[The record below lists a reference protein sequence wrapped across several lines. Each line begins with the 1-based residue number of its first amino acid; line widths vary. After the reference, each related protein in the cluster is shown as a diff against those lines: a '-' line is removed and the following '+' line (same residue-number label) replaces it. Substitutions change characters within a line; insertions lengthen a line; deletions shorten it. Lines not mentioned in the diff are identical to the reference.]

1 MTYQNSSTPLTQVDR
16 DLNEVKILSLADSN
30 LSPAKK
36 PEPKSRFKGLGLRA
50 KTIFTAIALGVI
62 PLTTIGAI
70 SYKVTQNYLIKQINQ
85 TQESRAEHLADL
97 LEQYLANRVHEAET
111 LASSLIFTNPNIM
124 ETVTVEQKKTALN
137 NFQDKTGFYDNIVYL
152 DIEGN
157 PLFQSQSE
165 RPIRKNHSEQ
175 KYFQKAITSKMPI
188 INQLGIS
195 DDTDEPR
202 IEFAVPVKDAWT
214 DEVIGV
220 FCFGIPSQNILPL
233 FKNYINSNEQW
244 YVINTQGMF
253 FANTWENLDNQPLA
267 NYFPRLQQAHAAKE
281 IVTEI
286 VNNPVD
292 SDREQIINYVPVR
305 LGTLDSSLNIGTAIA
320 LDTDIAFAPLKYLKW
335 IYVGG
340 TIGTILLIGTI
351 AGFLANQIVQPLLKL
366 TTAVNELSQGKLNT
380 RIKLNRKD
388 ELGVLGDGINDM
400 AAQLEESMQNQ
411 NTLTRTSELMARI
424 SQSRNSRELQL
435 PFSLFLTEVRNF
447 IESDRVIFYQLDP
460 LGWGTVVAESVAS
473 DFSRTLGVQF
483 DDACFTKEH
492 VEKYQRGRIKAISNI
507 YEANLTPCHLQQL
520 ESYEVKANLVLPVI
534 LECPTTGQSE
544 KLAGLLIAHQCSSTR
559 VWTQSDVDYLQQTAY
574 QLAIVLRGYII
585 DREESLQKVGIQK
598 DLDYISSQL
607 INVVRGDLTVEVDH
621 RTDSSSEIVQSFD
634 NILQNLR
641 QIVEGIK
648 IPSQQ
653 IDRQL
658 TFDKGNLTIIKDG
671 LQQQANQLALFFA
684 FIEQVSDS
692 MVEVSS
698 QVGIAS
704 NTIDSVV
711 TNLES
716 EKLNFRQAI
725 AFMSQLEDNLRSN
738 QDKVKNLSIA
748 SEKMTKVINSI
759 RKINLR
765 ASLLTSKLG
774 KRIPELDESTFGL
787 KEEIISIQQSIA
799 ATKELENIVLGIDR
813 EIKDVLQEYQKSEN
827 QLEREN
833 HLAIDANNNLE
844 QIVKMTKDARQN
856 LFSSVN
862 ITKVQ
867 QQTYQKI
874 DRLQEEL
881 NETTKSLALLSDRTF
896 NSLSKT
902 SVTAKD
908 LENVV
913 NFFQLEHK
921 SN

>member
-1 MTYQNSSTPLTQVDR
+1 MTYQHRSTPLAQVDR
-16 DLNEVKILSLADSN
+16 DIDEIRIPPSANSN
-30 LSPAKK
+30 LPPAKK
-36 PEPKSRFKGLGLRA
+36 PESKSPPKGLGLRV
-50 KTIFTAIALGVI
+50 KTILTAIALGVI

-70 SYKVTQNYLIKQINQ
+70 SYKVTQNYLIEQINQ
-85 TQESRAEHLADL
+85 TQEDRVGHLAGML
-97 LEQYLANRVHEAET
+97 RKYLVARVHEAEI
-111 LASSLIFTNPNIM
+111 LASSPIFTNPNVT
-124 ETVTVEQKKTALN
+124 ETVTVDQKKAALN

-152 DIEGN
+152 DLKGN

-165 RPIRKNHSEQ
+165 RPLRKNHSEQ
-175 KYFQKAITSKMPI
+175 KYFQAAIASKMPT

-195 DDTDEPR
+195 PDTNEAR
-202 IEFAVPVKDAWT
+202 LEFAVPIKDAWT
-214 DEVIGV
+214 DEVIGI

-233 FKNYINSNEQW
+233 FKNYINSDEQW
-244 YVINTQGMF
+244 YVINTQGMI
-253 FANTWENLDNQPLA
+253 FANTWKNLDNQPLA
-267 NYFPRLQQAHAAKE
+267 NYFPQLQQAHAAKE

-286 VNNPVD
+286 VNNPVN

-305 LGTLDSSLNIGTAIA
+305 LEKLDSSLNIGTAIT

-351 AGFLANQIVQPLLKL
+351 AAFLANQIVQSLLKL
-366 TTAVNELSQGKLNT
+366 TMAVNELSQGKLNT

-388 ELGVLGDGINDM
+388 ELGVLGDGINNM

-411 NTLTRTSELMARI
+411 NTITRTSELMARI

-435 PFSLFLTEVRNF
+435 PFSLFLAEVRNYLK
-447 IESDRVIFYQLDP
+447 SDRVIFYQLDP
-460 LGWGTVVAESVAS
+460 LGWGTVVAESVAA

-534 LECPTTGQSE
+534 LECPKTGQSE

-574 QLAIVLRGYII
+574 QLTIALRGYIR
-585 DREESLQKVGIQK
+585 DREENLQKDSIQK
-598 DLDYISSQL
+598 DLDYISNQL
-607 INVVRGDLTVEVDH
+607 INVARGDLTFEADYQ
-621 RTDSSSEIVQSFD
+621 TGSSSKIAQSF
-634 NILQNLR
+634 NNNLQNLR
-641 QIVEGIK
+641 QIVRNIK
-648 IPSQQ
+648 TPSQQ

-658 TFDKGNLTIIKDG
+658 TFDKENLATIKNG
-671 LQQQANQLALFFA
+671 LQGQSNQLALFFA
-684 FIEQVSDS
+684 FIEQIGDLI
-692 MVEVSS
+692 VEVSS
-698 QVGIAS
+698 QIGIAS

-711 TNLES
+711 TDLES
-716 EKLNFRQAI
+716 EKVNFEQAI
-725 AFMSQLEDNLRSN
+725 AFVSQLEDNLRSN

-765 ASLLTSKLG
+765 ASLLTSKLS
-774 KRIPELDESTFGL
+774 KRIPELDESAFGL
-787 KEEIISIQQSIA
+787 KEEIRSIQQSIA
-799 ATKELENIVLGIDR
+799 VTKELENIVLGIDR

-827 QLEREN
+827 QLERESYLVVN
-833 HLAIDANNNLE
+833 ANNKLE
-844 QIVKMTKDARQN
+844 QIVKTTKDARQN

-862 ITKVQ
+862 ISKIQ

-874 DRLQEEL
+874 NNLQGEL
-881 NETTKSLALLSDRTF
+881 DETTKSLALLSDRTIK
-896 NSLSKT
+896 SLSET

-913 NFFQLEHK
+913 NFFQLERK
-921 SN
+921 V